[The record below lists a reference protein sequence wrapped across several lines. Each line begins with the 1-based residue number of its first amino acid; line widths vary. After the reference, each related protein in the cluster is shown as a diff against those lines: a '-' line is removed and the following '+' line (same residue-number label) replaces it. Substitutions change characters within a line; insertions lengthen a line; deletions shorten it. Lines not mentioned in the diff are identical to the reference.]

1 MHNLAFDRPIPIAS
15 HPASLQSYVLAT
27 PSIDEAYQHIKRCIR
42 TRIPGS
48 IIYAITRYGKTYFIR
63 YAQIMVATDFPGIV
77 AISLGCVL
85 RKKPSESAFFS
96 LLLEAVGHPKPTTG
110 TIMDRRSRLIN
121 KLLDMLSKSGQRR
134 LVLFA
139 DEAQKL
145 EQEEY
150 EWLWEVH
157 DALERRGFRMTTF
170 LVGQPKLVN
179 RKNALKLS
187 GESQIVARFM
197 IEESQ
202 FHGLRSKDDVQRC
215 MKGYDTSLFPQ
226 GSDWSF
232 TRFFLPKA
240 WSRGYRLETAAP
252 DLWQTFRSV
261 HDSLELPSGDMEIPM
276 TYFARSVEYLLTEVA
291 PEVDDFE
298 FKFTEEHWVQA
309 VDYVKFATAQEEL
322 LNKVDPNDLH

>member
-1 MHNLAFDRPIPIAS
+1 MQNLAFDRPIPIAS
-15 HPASLQSYVLAT
+15 HPASLQTYILAT

-48 IIYAITRYGKTYFIR
+48 IIYAITRFGKTYFIK
-63 YAQIMVATDFPGIV
+63 YAMTMIAIDFPDIV

-96 LLLEAVGHPKPTTG
+96 LLLEAAGHPKATSG

-121 KLLDMLSKSGQRR
+121 KLLDMLVKSGQHR
-134 LVLFA
+134 LVVFA

-145 EQEEY
+145 ELEEY

-179 RKNALKLS
+179 RKTALKLS

-202 FHGLRSKDDVQRC
+202 FHGLRCKDDVQRC

-240 WSRGYRLETAAP
+240 WSRGYRLETAASE
-252 DLWQTFRSV
+252 LWETFHSV
-261 HDSLELPSGDMEIPM
+261 HRSLELPGGDMEIPM
-276 TYFARSVEYLLTEVA
+276 TYFARSVEHLLTDVA
-291 PEVDDFE
+291 PEVDDFN
-298 FKFTEEHWVQA
+298 FKFTPDHWGEA
-309 VDYVKFATAQEEL
+309 VNYVKFATAQEEL
-322 LNKVDPNDLH
+322 LNMVDADAL

>member
-1 MHNLAFDRPIPIAS
+1 MLNLAFDRPIPIAS
-15 HPASLQSYVLAT
+15 HPASQQSYVLAT

-63 YAQIMVATDFPGIV
+63 YAQAMIAVDFPGIV
-77 AISLGCVL
+77 AISMGCML
-85 RKKPSESAFFS
+85 RKTPNERAFFS
-96 LLLEAVGHPKPTTG
+96 LLLEAAAHPKASAG
-110 TIMDRRSRLIN
+110 SAMDRRERLVH

-145 EQEEY
+145 AFEEY
-150 EWLWEVH
+150 EWLREVH
-157 DALERRGFRMTTF
+157 DALEHKGFRMTTF
-170 LVGQPKLVN
+170 LVGQPQLMN
-179 RKNALKLS
+179 QKNAMKLS
-187 GESQIVARFM
+187 GNSQIVARFM

-202 FHGLRSKDDVQRC
+202 FHGLRSMDDVKRC
-215 MKGYDTSLFPQ
+215 LKGYDTSQFPQ

-240 WSRGYRLETAAP
+240 WSHGYRLEFAAP
-252 DLWQTFRSV
+252 ELWLTFTAV
-261 HDSLELPSGDMEIPM
+261 HESLELPAGDMEIPM
-276 TYFARSVEYLLTEVA
+276 TYFARAVEYLLTEVA
-291 PEVDDFE
+291 PGADDFD
-298 FKFTEEHWVQA
+298 FKFTEQHWSEA

-322 LNKVDPNDLH
+322 LNQVAHDLL